1 MQISTQQNLNKNYKP
16 QFKGIPY
23 AYTKIKNIKD
33 TPGILIYQLEPSDYK
48 FLHKMNKKIN
58 LSKLAPE
65 IKNKIELET
74 WKELIQNAIGTLGLI
89 KTKVYLAVNIS
100 NNRPCGILSEFSYF
114 DSQIHEQ
121 TKHINYLATWPDKPN
136 HNVKGAGKSLVRTI
150 LDNAEKNGIGIT
162 LKTCPYAPKGPRA
175 CEPFYKDLGFTK
187 VAGIEQNNLQ
197 IPKENITQTIIEK
210 FFPIL
215 DFEKI
220 RDSESINLESALNL
234 DYTPNIFKKFLSRFT
249 HKHN

>member
-1 MQISTQQNLNKNYKP
+1 MQISTNQNINKNYKP

-23 AYTKIKNIKD
+23 AYTKIKNIKN

-48 FLHKMNKKIN
+48 FLHKMNEKIN
-58 LSKLAPE
+58 LPKLAPK
-65 IKNKIELET
+65 IKNKAEIET
-74 WKELIQNAIGTLGLI
+74 WKELIQDAIGTLGLI

-114 DSQIHEQ
+114 DSQLHEQ
-121 TKHINYLATWPDKPN
+121 TKYINYLATWPDKPN
-136 HNVKGAGKSLVRTI
+136 HNVKGAGKSLIRAI

-162 LKTCPYAPKGPRA
+162 LKTCPYAPKGSRA

-187 VAGIEQNNLQ
+187 VAGIEQNKLQ
-197 IPKENITQTIIEK
+197 ITKENITQTIIDK

-220 RDSESINLESALNL
+220 TDGKSIDLSSTLNINYIPTL
-234 DYTPNIFKKFLSRFT
+234 FERLFRLK
-249 HKHN
+249 